1 MNFQSCLEKQD
12 RLKKSFSS
20 HHTSEERYSK
30 IIELGR
36 SLTSYPTESETPEH
50 LVKGCQSL
58 LYLKSTYEN
67 GIMYFV
73 AASDALISAGLA
85 SLLLS
90 IYSGEAP
97 ETILKC
103 PPSVLTEL
111 QITNY
116 LSQNRANGLR
126 SLYLKMQQDALKA
139 LSLPRTQ

>member
-1 MNFQSCLEKQD
+1 MNFQSCLEKQN
-12 RLKKSFSS
+12 RLKESFSS
-20 HHTSEERYSK
+20 HQTPEDRYSK

-36 SLTSYPTESETPEH
+36 SLPPYPAENETPEH

-67 GIMYFV
+67 GIIYFT

-90 IYSGEAP
+90 IYSGETP
-97 ETILKC
+97 EAILKC
-103 PPSVLTEL
+103 PPTVLTEL
-111 QITNY
+111 HITNY

-139 LSLPRTQ
+139 LSLPHTQ